1 MSYVPTQKNQ
11 ISREEFPLNDPPE
24 FHYKL
29 LEYGERPYWSPDGKR
44 IAFIESNYGDVCE
57 LDLETRQVR
66 NLTRDLGEHHSFL
79 RVLFLPNGDY
89 ILIGPREFKDRYV
102 SRRVESELWIMDRE
116 AKYPPKPLGRRIFE
130 GCGVSRIGNRITYS
144 MNGNHDSAIG
154 SPEDFEVHV
163 TEIEYGAEGPY
174 LGRDRIIYRTRGYD
188 PEPQDFRRE
197 DKEVIMA
204 EYYNPAEGK
213 KRDYYCTVKGVD
225 VETGEVRLYIT
236 EPHIHN
242 ECEGIFPTE
251 DYICLESSCDGG
263 PESPTID
270 LWKLKLD
277 GSMERTRMTRMLWK
291 RPWRATNSNVSP
303 DGKWLAFML
312 NVYGTE
318 PGYGMGLGLLD
329 LEAWEKSSYAKETET
344 VQSRAGRRTDAE
356 RGGYIND

>member
-1 MSYVPTQKNQ
+1 MSYEPMRKNQ
-11 ISREEFPLNDPPE
+11 IAREEFPLNDPPE

-57 LDLETRQVR
+57 IDLETGQVR

-89 ILIGPREFKDRYV
+89 ILIGPREFKDRYT

-144 MNGNHDSAIG
+144 MNGNHDSSIG

-163 TEIEYGAEGPY
+163 TEITYGEDGPG
-174 LGRDRIIYRTRGYD
+174 LGRDRVIYRAHGYD

-204 EYYNPAEGK
+204 EYYNPADGN

-263 PESPTID
+263 PEAPTID

-291 RPWRATNSNVSP
+291 QPWRATNSNVSP

-312 NVYGTE
+312 NVYGSE

-329 LEAWEKSSYAKETET
+329 LEAWEKSAYAKETET
-344 VQSRAGRRTDAE
+344 VQSRAGRRTDLE
-356 RGGYIND
+356 RGGYING